1 MNIPKV
7 EISESKNYW
16 LIRTNGGKYYSEYR
30 IGKFIGINWNLISLF
45 DIQNSDNNDLRTLVK
60 EQYPEKRSPGR
71 AASQLKIF
79 NKEIQKGD
87 TVVITSTASNKFSIG
102 TVTDERAYEVDI
114 QQKLLEENP
123 KKCPYNKRRKVEWL
137 NEVSKLDV
145 DRPMFKL
152 LQHARNTINNANEYA
167 DTIES
172 LVHDFYVRGNQAQL
186 TLQVKKEEDIPA
198 LAFYS
203 LGSELLELVDEFSKE
218 YGYNEV
224 DINNII
230 TKVNMNSKGNFKLKG
245 NRITMIVLSGMLIV
259 ALTGGGGT
267 FKVGNYEVGIETESI
282 IPQITEFLNEKQKR
296 ENTDLILSKY
306 INQLD
311 IKTPEEFKKTVDEI
325 GAFKDGEDKQEE

>member
-1 MNIPKV
+1 MSLSIV
-7 EISESKNYW
+7 EIPESKNYW

-30 IGKFIGINWNLISLF
+30 VGKFIGINWDLISLS
-45 DIQNSDNNDLRTLVK
+45 DIQKLNNNDLRSLVK
-60 EQYPEKRSPGR
+60 KQYPEKRSPGR

-79 NKEIQKGD
+79 DKEIQKGD

-102 TVTDERAYEVDI
+102 TIIDEQAYEEYI
-114 QQKLLEENP
+114 SQKLLEEDS
-123 KKCPYNKRRKVEWL
+123 KKCPYKKRKKVNWL
-137 NEVSKLDV
+137 NEVSKMDV

-203 LGSELLELVDEFSKE
+203 LGAELLELVNEFAKE
-218 YGYNEV
+218 YSYSEV
-224 DINNII
+224 DVNKII

-245 NRITMIVLSGMLIV
+245 SHITMIVIAGMLMVFI
-259 ALTGGGGT
+259 AGGGGT
-267 FKVGNYEVGIETESI
+267 FKVGENEFSIETNSI
-282 IPQITEFLNEKQKR
+282 IPQITEFLNEKQDR
-296 ENTDLILSKY
+296 ENKELILKKY
-306 INQLD
+306 INQLE
-311 IKTPEEFKKTVDEI
+311 IKTPNEFKENVSEI
-325 GAFKDGEDKQEE
+325 SDFKYNEDGQE